1 MNKIKEL
8 KIKNFTCFE
17 NLEFKFN
24 NINVFIGENG
34 VGKTHLLK
42 VLFSHIKSI
51 SDIKKDSSD
60 ESFSTELQEKIED
73 VFFGGNIKNLN
84 RNNKHF
90 EIEVVTENGIIKS
103 KCGQK
108 NSLKNNELKAELQQK
123 DSKFNV
129 IYIPAQEILS
139 TYTNYLNYS
148 EIAKYKLDSTY
159 FYLANSLSKKE
170 NKVYSLSSFYKG
182 FNKILKGEIINT
194 NEGYS
199 FQKEKNTF
207 QSSLVGDGI
216 KKLGTYKLLLENK
229 EINKDTILFIDEPEV
244 HLNPKLINF
253 FVSFI
258 IELSEK
264 GVQIFLS
271 SHNYLL
277 IYLLSLKSEYSKETP
292 ISFFS
297 LYETNNLK
305 VTYDF
310 GQQLSD
316 LENNTIVDEY
326 ESLFEIEQEYF
337 TSKQNAND

>member
-17 NLEFKFN
+17 NLEF
-24 NINVFIGENG
+24 
-34 VGKTHLLK
+34 
-42 VLFSHIKSI
+42 
-51 SDIKKDSSD
+51 
-60 ESFSTELQEKIED
+60 
-73 VFFGGNIKNLN
+73 
-84 RNNKHF
+84 
-90 EIEVVTENGIIKS
+90 
-103 KCGQK
+103 

-123 DSKFNV
+123 NSKFNA

-148 EIAKYKLDSTY
+148 EIVKYKLDSTY
-159 FYLANSLSKKE
+159 LHLAESLNKKK
-170 NKVYSLSSFYKG
+170 NKVYPLSSFYES
-182 FNKILKGEIINT
+182 FNNILKGEIINT
-194 NEGYS
+194 KNGYC
-199 FQKEKNTF
+199 FQKGNDTF

-229 EINKDTILFIDEPEV
+229 EINKNTILFIDEPEV
-244 HLNPKLINF
+244 HLNPKLISF

-258 IELSEK
+258 IELSAK

-277 IYLLSLKSEYSKETP
+277 IYLLSLKSEYSNETP

-297 LYETNNLK
+297 LYETKKMNVK
-305 VTYDF
+305 YDF
-310 GQQLSD
+310 GKQLSD
-316 LENNTIVDEY
+316 LENNTIVQEY